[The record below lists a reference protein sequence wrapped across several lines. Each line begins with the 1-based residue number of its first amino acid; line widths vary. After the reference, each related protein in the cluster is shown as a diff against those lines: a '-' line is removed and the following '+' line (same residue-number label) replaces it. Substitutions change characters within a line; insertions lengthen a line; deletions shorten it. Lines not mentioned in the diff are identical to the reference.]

1 MHAPADNFASEMS
14 PPRAAAGR
22 AREGLAFP
30 GEPSVASQ
38 RRLLDRGEAGGEDVF
53 RLSMTSGDTL
63 VF

>member
-1 MHAPADNFASEMS
+1 MS
-14 PPRAAAGR
+14 PPRAGR
-22 AREGLAFP
+22 AREGLGFP

-38 RRLLDRGEAGGEDVF
+38 RRLLDKGEAGGEDVF